1 MLSWARCSDSLVFHH
16 ITCHILAPSSLTQHH
31 PGHPPYNQMVHIQQI
46 QTHVRISKPGSML
59 KKDILKGFQQN
70 VNMFGNSWCMYPY
83 KPGCVFSILV
93 YSAFHPLSPYVIL
106 TSPSGLL
113 STLAYQRIF
122 SSSPGTERCHKNSPD
137 LILEFHPV
145 SRNYL
150 HDPVNVNQSF
160 RTYVFMGSQT

>member
-1 MLSWARCSDSLVFHH
+1 
-16 ITCHILAPSSLTQHH
+16 
-31 PGHPPYNQMVHIQQI
+31 
-46 QTHVRISKPGSML
+46 ML

-70 VNMFGNSWCMYPY
+70 VNMFGNSLCMYLY
-83 KPGCVFSILV
+83 KPGCTFSILV
-93 YSAFHPLSPYVIL
+93 CSAFHPLSPYVIL

-113 STLAYQRIF
+113 GTLAYQRIF
-122 SSSPGTERCHKNSPD
+122 NSSPGTERCHKNSPD

-160 RTYVFMGSQT
+160 RTYVFMGSQTWHRVGMLAGFLLSSNLGDRSHPASFWVLCVSEAPWRLHHCYICW